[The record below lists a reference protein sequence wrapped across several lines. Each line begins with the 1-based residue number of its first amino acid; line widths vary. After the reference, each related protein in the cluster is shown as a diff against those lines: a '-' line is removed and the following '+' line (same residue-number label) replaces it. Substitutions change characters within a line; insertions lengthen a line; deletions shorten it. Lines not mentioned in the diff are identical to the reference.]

1 MEGMASSAKV
11 KLLAPKPKPGPT
23 SSPPSKYD
31 DVSGAPAPVV
41 APADPLSAV
50 VLGLLG
56 RRTGDAGGGGG
67 GSRAPALT
75 LANDNTQREKER
87 ERERERESQRHRNI
101 DRNAHTEPSQNV
113 KRSYI

>member
-23 SSPPSKYD
+23 FSPPSKYD

-50 VLGLLG
+50 VLGPLG
-56 RRTGDAGGGGG
+56 RSTGDAGGDGEL
-67 GSRAPALT
+67 RLVPA
-75 LANDNTQREKER
+75 
-87 ERERERESQRHRNI
+87 ESW
-101 DRNAHTEPSQNV
+101 
-113 KRSYI
+113 K